1 MNVVRKL
8 MTADQFLEWRQD
20 KPGRWELVR
29 GVPIQMMAGAKQRH
43 DRIVINLIVTLGQRL
58 KGGRC
63 RPWSADIATRI
74 PLGNVRQPDV
84 TIDCG
89 PIRDDALDS
98 TAPTAVFEVLSPST
112 RTFDQ
117 VRKVDEYKT
126 VPTLRH
132 IVLIDP
138 DQPRV
143 VLWSRREETAPWT
156 DEELVEGM
164 LNLAAA
170 GTMITLA
177 EIYED
182 VKFEAGA

>member
-8 MTADQFLEWRQD
+8 MNADQFLEWRQD

-29 GVPIQMMAGAKQRH
+29 GTPVQMMAGAKQRH
-43 DRIVINLIVTLGQRL
+43 DSIVINLIVTLGQRL
-58 KGGRC
+58 KGRAC

-74 PLGNVRQPDV
+74 PAGNVRQPDV

-89 PIRDDALDS
+89 PVRGDALDA

-117 VRKVDEYKT
+117 IRKVDEYKT
-126 VPTLRH
+126 VPSLRH

-138 DQPRV
+138 DQMRV
-143 VLWSRREETAPWT
+143 VLWSRASENTVWT
-156 DEELVEGM
+156 DEELVEGA
-164 LNLAAA
+164 LDLSAVGVSLAL
-170 GTMITLA
+170 G
-177 EIYED
+177 EIYEG
-182 VKFEAGA
+182 VKFEASA